1 MPITG
6 IDYSKCTLCRTCLTA
21 CPRYLYQENEK
32 KAQIE
37 FVGPVKRCVLC
48 GQCIAQCPEE
58 AILYEGMGEA
68 ISIENVGMPDKIV
81 SYDKLYNFLASL
93 RSIRRYK
100 PEKVPDE
107 LLKKVI
113 KTMEYAATGAN
124 MRSEKFFIVSDKS
137 KLKELSD
144 AVFKEIFKDQML
156 NNQVSEQLRKRHQ
169 HYQYPL
175 YFDAPHVIFVS
186 NNLNMMMGGF
196 NIGNI
201 ITFGRLAAQS
211 LGLGTCWSGWTQI
224 AIERNKEIKKIVNI
238 KDIVVAAFTIGFP
251 DLKYYRLPPRPPKRV
266 IGLLNS

>member
-1 MPITG
+1 MPIIG
-6 IDYSKCTLCRTCLTA
+6 IDYSKCTICRTCLTA
-21 CPRYLYQENEK
+21 CPNYLYQENEE

-37 FVGPVKRCVLC
+37 FVGPIKRCILC

-68 ISIENVGMPDKIV
+68 IVIENVGTPDKIV
-81 SYDKLYNFLASL
+81 SYDKLFNFLASL
-93 RSIRRYK
+93 RSIRHYK
-100 PEKVPDE
+100 PDKVPDE

-113 KTMEYAATGAN
+113 KAMEYAATGAN

-137 KLKELSD
+137 KLKKLSD
-144 AVFKEIFKDQML
+144 AVLEEIFKDQIV
-156 NNQVSEQLRKRHQ
+156 NDRINEQLRRRSQ
-169 HYQYPL
+169 LYQYPL

-186 NNLNMMMGGF
+186 SNLNMIMGGF

-224 AIERNKEIKKIVNI
+224 AIERNKEIKEIANI
-238 KDIVVAAFTIGFP
+238 KGIVVAAFAIGFP
-251 DLKYYRLPPRPPKRV
+251 DLTYYRIPPRSSKRV
-266 IGLLNS
+266 IGL